1 MITNRGFGTPIANI
15 SFIANTDIIVD
26 DDDGF
31 TTDTDTLTLR
41 GNNADQANGLTGN
54 NTFNADFTAAG
65 DAVNPIVS
73 VFDGAT
79 LLYRLRTNA
88 VPGAAPLT
96 FNTINF
102 ETLGGNDTVNIV
114 NRANGTLRVNVDGG
128 LGNDTVGVRNTTA
141 GVTTYTPGNST
152 DSGSITTPNGTVQL
166 LGTELIS
173 LTGAVAGD
181 TLTANGTHD
190 NDTMALQFLGGANR
204 IWINAQSV
212 ISFSTFGTV
221 NLSGRFGD
229 DKINVLPVGLV
240 GVTTVSVN
248 GGDSTNGD
256 SVVVSGSAGVNNVTV
271 TPTSA
276 DAATVTGL
284 GAVVNIG
291 TTESFLYNGL
301 GGDDTLSVIG
311 SAASDTIVIDH
322 GANADSGKVAVSSLV
337 PVSFLGLG
345 ASGILA
351 IDDLGGL
358 DRLIINGNNGND
370 NLTVNVAGDGIIGY
384 QSDVSSS
391 VGGTNHVRT
400 TTTNAIEA
408 LLLNTLDGDDNFVIN
423 PSAFFPTGVA
433 INAGNPSSGSDR
445 VTINGTAGNDAHVLQ
460 LQPNGDSV
468 SGVVG
473 GPLVLNN
480 VEDLIFSTG
489 SGADSLTV
497 AGLGGQTD
505 LKQINYFS
513 GSDAGDTVTVT
524 GTINVDSFQV
534 TPQSLTDATVTAN
547 NSGTTLLARLGA
559 AATSTLTIAGAA
571 GVDTVTVSGTNASE
585 TITVVKAATTTVT
598 VGTNKT
604 INIDSATTE
613 NVTVEA
619 GDGNDT
625 INVSGTAASGQL
637 LTINGGLPTS
647 NAGAVAD
654 TLNVTLATAG
664 TTAAVPG
671 NAPDAGVINNPDGAI
686 NYTGIDFFN
695 VNGAAAGANTFNI
708 QGTHNNDTIAL
719 QFIGGNR
726 VWVNERAVYTF
737 ATFATVNINGLFG
750 DDKINVLPSALVGVT
765 TINVAGGDPTASDEL
780 LVTGTAATLKRS
792 VLHQRASMQPRSL
805 GWERLRLT
813 SLPPKLSRS
822 MDWVATIRLPS
833 SHLSA
838 MTR

>member
-1 MITNRGFGTPIANI
+1 MGVGAAGEIISVSGLGVTLGPSTGVVLSTPTQFVQGNPNNPGLIVNGGDEAVAGDTFLSVPSADFKIQINGGLPPDVNAPNGDTLRFDAPGTLQVYTDKNPLGPKVSIGSPGRFQVDFTSIERTLLTPGNGVVQLIGDNNDPGVEQTDHFVVVGRDVDSIFGDGDADGANEFTASLNGSSPLSFSRVQFLNVFGADLTGVDGGQIDTLEVTPYADNTPRGWGVATFFDENAPAGVDGNQADLLIVHTSAFGGSVSENIAIQPSEQDAGEVVITNRGFGTPIANI

-445 VTINGTAGNDAHVLQ
+445 VTINGTAGNDAHCC
-460 LQPNGDSV
+460 
-468 SGVVG
+468 
-473 GPLVLNN
+473 
-480 VEDLIFSTG
+480 I
-489 SGADSLTV
+489 
-497 AGLGGQTD
+497 
-505 LKQINYFS
+505 
-513 GSDAGDTVTVT
+513 
-524 GTINVDSFQV
+524 
-534 TPQSLTDATVTAN
+534 
-547 NSGTTLLARLGA
+547 
-559 AATSTLTIAGAA
+559 
-571 GVDTVTVSGTNASE
+571 
-585 TITVVKAATTTVT
+585 
-598 VGTNKT
+598 
-604 INIDSATTE
+604 
-613 NVTVEA
+613 
-619 GDGNDT
+619 
-625 INVSGTAASGQL
+625 
-637 LTINGGLPTS
+637 
-647 NAGAVAD
+647 
-654 TLNVTLATAG
+654 ATAG
-664 TTAAVPG
+664 
-671 NAPDAGVINNPDGAI
+671 DSSM
-686 NYTGIDFFN
+686 
-695 VNGAAAGANTFNI
+695 
-708 QGTHNNDTIAL
+708 
-719 QFIGGNR
+719 
-726 VWVNERAVYTF
+726 E
-737 ATFATVNINGLFG
+737 
-750 DDKINVLPSALVGVT
+750 S
-765 TINVAGGDPTASDEL
+765 
-780 LVTGTAATLKRS
+780 S
-792 VLHQRASMQPRSL
+792 VDH
-805 GWERLRLT
+805 WY
-813 SLPPKLSRS
+813 
-822 MDWVATIRLPS
+822 
-833 SHLSA
+833 
-838 MTR
+838 